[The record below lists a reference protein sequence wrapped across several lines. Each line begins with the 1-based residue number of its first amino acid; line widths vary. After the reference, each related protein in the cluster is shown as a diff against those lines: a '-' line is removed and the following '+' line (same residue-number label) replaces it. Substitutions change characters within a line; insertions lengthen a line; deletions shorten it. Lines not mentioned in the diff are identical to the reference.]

1 MHARFRIGM
10 LAVGALLSVA
20 AYAHVQTDEP
30 QPTATLTVSATAA
43 TPMYITAA
51 HDSAPSI
58 PRAPHRIPIEALAL
72 GAVVGATKRA
82 TRRKSNTRTEVP
94 LYLDTIAHVQRK
106 NDESGAM
113 ETVTIKGGV
122 LVDDTDLTDD
132 EIDELTAMRVI
143 RHATPEEIDRLE
155 QNSVDAKRAELV
167 QSNTAAMDSLK
178 ASNASERAAME
189 ADTSVSPDAL
199 AKLDAKQNAAVEKM
213 QAQHDKALA
222 KFDAQ

>member
-1 MHARFRIGM
+1 MLHRLRSLHSFAVIAVLAFFIIPKVQAQPVVHAS
-10 LAVGALLSVA
+10 AVRQSV
-20 AYAHVQTDEP
+20 
-30 QPTATLTVSATAA
+30 PTPPVSHRTV
-43 TPMYITAA
+43 
-51 HDSAPSI
+51 
-58 PRAPHRIPIEALAL
+58 PIEALAL

-106 NDESGAM
+106 NEESGAM
-113 ETVTIKGGV
+113 ETVAIKGGV

-143 RHATPEEIDRLE
+143 RHATPDEIDRLE

-199 AKLDAKQNAAVEKM
+199 TKLDAKQNAAVEKM